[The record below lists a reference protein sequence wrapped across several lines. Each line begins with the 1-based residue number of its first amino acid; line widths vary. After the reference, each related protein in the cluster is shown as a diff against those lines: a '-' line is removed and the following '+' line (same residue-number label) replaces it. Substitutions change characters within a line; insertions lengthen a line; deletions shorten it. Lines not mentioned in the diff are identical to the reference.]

1 MVRRR
6 RRSTL
11 FPYTTLFRSVEPQRE
26 QGVDRKRRVP
36 YPGVAVVPV
45 ALAADLLGQAGRRCR
60 DEAAGGGVGQELER
74 DRRSVHHL
82 PPAPGVGGAREPG
95 LPERDRVVEQFSD
108 LAHRHVSWPSLATG
122 LQDDAAHLSGLE
134 LDREADVALLD
145 AAVREPCIIR
155 LADRVQGEGQDRKSV
170 V

>member
-26 QGVDRKRRVP
+26 QGVDRERRVP

-74 DRRSVHHL
+74 DRRSV
-82 PPAPGVGGAREPG
+82 
-95 LPERDRVVEQFSD
+95 
-108 LAHRHVSWPSLATG
+108 
-122 LQDDAAHLSGLE
+122 
-134 LDREADVALLD
+134 
-145 AAVREPCIIR
+145 
-155 LADRVQGEGQDRKSV
+155 QDRKSTRLNSSHV
-170 V
+170 NILHSVLCLKN